1 VREAADTATADRLI
15 AEGNRAEQQG
25 RLREACELYRAA
37 VGAAPGY
44 ASAHLN
50 LGIGLE
56 ALGDADAAIRS
67 YESALGSD
75 PRNAYAFYNLGKL
88 LYTRGEIDRAGQL
101 LARALENKPEF
112 PEASVVLADICDS
125 RGDHAAA
132 AAHLEAALR
141 QRPDYAGAAY
151 NHALVLGKLG
161 RMAESEA
168 ALRRAVAL
176 DPGNVEAARLLGDLL
191 SERGEGPEAELRYRA
206 ALQLAPDRL
215 DVLFSLA
222 GLLAARA
229 RLQEAAA
236 LYQRALELKPDFPRA
251 LSNLGGVFQ
260 MQGRIADAV
269 ACHEKAIALDP
280 GIAEAHYNLG
290 NLFRDQGRARE
301 SLDSYRKAISLRP
314 GFAEARW
321 ALAMAQIPVVYEDD
335 RQPKQCRDAFAAELG
350 KLESWFAG
358 LGPSSGAG
366 AVGVAQPFY
375 LAYQEEDNRDLLRR
389 YGELC
394 VRLMRG
400 WFEAQK
406 LALPARKRGEGALRV
421 GVVSQYF
428 HSHPVW
434 SAIVKGWF
442 RHLHPERFRLHAFY
456 LGVVEDAETEFARS
470 RAAHFE
476 QGARGLRQWAEA
488 IIAQRPDVLVYPEIG
503 MDPTALKLASLRL
516 APVQVTSWGHPETSG
531 LPTIDCFLSAEG
543 LEPQG
548 AQAHYTERLVTL
560 PRLGCCYEPLRVA
573 PVAPD
578 LARLG
583 IDAAKPVIVCAGVP
597 FKYAPQHD
605 WILAEIAKR
614 TGACRFVFFV
624 HRVADTSGALR
635 RRLGTAFARQ
645 GLDLDRFAVFLPWQ
659 DAASFH
665 GLMTCADAYLDT
677 IGFSGFNTAMQALEC
692 GLPIVAWEG
701 RFLRGRL
708 ASGILRAIG
717 LDELVAASAE
727 AYIEL
732 AVRLCRDA
740 QYREDIRERI
750 ALRRGRLYEDVDA
763 IRGMESFLESAA
775 RSAD

>member
-1 VREAADTATADRLI
+1 
-15 AEGNRAEQQG
+15 
-25 RLREACELYRAA
+25 
-37 VGAAPGY
+37 
-44 ASAHLN
+44 
-50 LGIGLE
+50 
-56 ALGDADAAIRS
+56 
-67 YESALGSD
+67 
-75 PRNAYAFYNLGKL
+75 
-88 LYTRGEIDRAGQL
+88 
-101 LARALENKPEF
+101 
-112 PEASVVLADICDS
+112 
-125 RGDHAAA
+125 
-132 AAHLEAALR
+132 
-141 QRPDYAGAAY
+141 
-151 NHALVLGKLG
+151 
-161 RMAESEA
+161 
-168 ALRRAVAL
+168 
-176 DPGNVEAARLLGDLL
+176 
-191 SERGEGPEAELRYRA
+191 
-206 ALQLAPDRL
+206 
-215 DVLFSLA
+215 
-222 GLLAARA
+222 
-229 RLQEAAA
+229 
-236 LYQRALELKPDFPRA
+236 
-251 LSNLGGVFQ
+251 

-269 ACHEKAIALDP
+269 ACYEKAIALDP

-290 NLFRDQGRARE
+290 NLLRDQGRARE

-335 RQPKQCRDAFAAELG
+335 RQPKKCRDAFAAELG
-350 KLESWFAG
+350 KLESWFAE
-358 LGPSSGAG
+358 PDSASGAG

-375 LAYQEEDNRDLLRR
+375 LAYQEEDNRDLLKQ

-406 LALPARKRGEGALRV
+406 LALPARKRGDAALRV

-488 IIAQRPDVLVYPEIG
+488 IIGQRPDVLVYPEIG

-624 HRVADTSGALR
+624 HRVADTSGTLR
-635 RRLGTAFARQ
+635 RRLGAAFARQ

-659 DAASFH
+659 EAASFH
-665 GLMTCADAYLDT
+665 GLMACADAYLDT

-692 GLPIVAWEG
+692 GLPVVAWEG

-727 AYIEL
+727 AYVEL

-750 ALRRGRLYEDVDA
+750 ALRRGHLYEDVDV
-763 IRGMESFLESAA
+763 IRGMERFLESAA
-775 RSAD
+775 RSGGPAA